1 MDKKYNASFSMVS
14 EKEFSLIVNAIK
26 RQVDY
31 YKNRVINS
39 RSTINEYA
47 LIQCKNNLKMYNDL
61 YDKIIQD
68 YNGKVKIELLE
79 REL

>member
-1 MDKKYNASFSMVS
+1 MEKKYNASFSMVN
-14 EKEFSLIVNAIK
+14 EKEFALIVNAIK

-68 YNGKVKIELLE
+68 YQGKVKIHLLE
-79 REL
+79 SES

>member
-14 EKEFSLIVNAIK
+14 EKEFALIVNAIK

-39 RSTINEYA
+39 RSTINEFA

>member
-1 MDKKYNASFSMVS
+1 MEKKYNASFSMVN
-14 EKEFSLIVNAIK
+14 EKEFALIVNAIK

-39 RSTINEYA
+39 RSNEYA

-61 YDKIIQD
+61 YNKIIQD
-68 YNGKVKIELLE
+68 YQGKVKIQLLE
-79 REL
+79 KEI

>member
-1 MDKKYNASFSMVS
+1 MDKKYNASFSMVN
-14 EKEFSLIVNAIK
+14 EKEFALIVNAIK

-61 YDKIIQD
+61 YAKIIQD
-68 YNGKVKIELLE
+68 YKGKVKIHLLE
-79 REL
+79 SES